1 MNAAMRL
8 GRFIWRLICVNV
20 AAFDPLRRRRA
31 RAAAKCLVPV
41 KAWATT
47 NATADEIARVA
58 LLRVLFL
65 QRETRRAARHVEGEA
80 SAMLARGSIE
90 TAITGL
96 FCIYVPGAEKLFES
110 EMSKRA
116 KRLFAGVTEAAGMA
130 GVLDDALARIG
141 SNRLPSV
148 TGMVDQ
154 IVANGGAAGIG
165 SLHTDSYDQVSTL
178 YVHGGPLGLSRHVH
192 PRSEV
197 TRGRP
202 QSAWSRRSAVHISD
216 AMVGLLAA
224 AIAGDDHPD
233 IALFREYEQAHFR
246 ITWTPLAFVARGLMI
261 ARVDYRYLPDMIHV
275 IRRLRAKRKA
285 GESFTEADV
294 DEIISRLHLITRLD
308 PDDRSLASIT
318 DAVRTQ
324 LLRPPDAHV

>member
-1 MNAAMRL
+1 
-8 GRFIWRLICVNV
+8 
-20 AAFDPLRRRRA
+20 
-31 RAAAKCLVPV
+31 
-41 KAWATT
+41 
-47 NATADEIARVA
+47 
-58 LLRVLFL
+58 
-65 QRETRRAARHVEGEA
+65 
-80 SAMLARGSIE
+80 MLARGSIE

>member
-1 MNAAMRL
+1 
-8 GRFIWRLICVNV
+8 
-20 AAFDPLRRRRA
+20 
-31 RAAAKCLVPV
+31 
-41 KAWATT
+41 
-47 NATADEIARVA
+47 
-58 LLRVLFL
+58 
-65 QRETRRAARHVEGEA
+65 
-80 SAMLARGSIE
+80 
-90 TAITGL
+90 
-96 FCIYVPGAEKLFES
+96 
-110 EMSKRA
+110 
-116 KRLFAGVTEAAGMA
+116 
-130 GVLDDALARIG
+130 
-141 SNRLPSV
+141 
-148 TGMVDQ
+148 
-154 IVANGGAAGIG
+154 
-165 SLHTDSYDQVSTL
+165 
-178 YVHGGPLGLSRHVH
+178 
-192 PRSEV
+192 
-197 TRGRP
+197 
-202 QSAWSRRSAVHISD
+202 
-216 AMVGLLAA
+216 MVGLLAA